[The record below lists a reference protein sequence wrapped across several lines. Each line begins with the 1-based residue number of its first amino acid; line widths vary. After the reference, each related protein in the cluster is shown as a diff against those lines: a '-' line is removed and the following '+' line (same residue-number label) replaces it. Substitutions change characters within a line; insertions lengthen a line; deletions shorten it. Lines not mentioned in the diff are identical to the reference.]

1 MNKQTQVQKLQA
13 GEALAHP
20 AFRKG
25 RIVLVE
31 GEVLVQ
37 APAGELA
44 GMTMVPAARRV
55 SAPAILSLAEVEA
68 LRATQSAML
77 VLEEAPSTLAVIAA
91 ALARRRTNAQSAI
104 LASLTRGGAA
114 W

>member
-20 AFRKG
+20 GFRKG

-37 APAGELA
+37 APASELA
-44 GMTMVPAARRV
+44 GMTFVPAARRV
-55 SAPAILSLAEVEA
+55 SAPATLSLSKVEA
-68 LRATQSAML
+68 LRATERATL
-77 VLEEAPSTLAVIAA
+77 VIEEAPSTLSVIAA
-91 ALARRRTNAQSAI
+91 AFAPRRTSSESAI
-104 LASLTRGGAA
+104 LPSLTRGGAA